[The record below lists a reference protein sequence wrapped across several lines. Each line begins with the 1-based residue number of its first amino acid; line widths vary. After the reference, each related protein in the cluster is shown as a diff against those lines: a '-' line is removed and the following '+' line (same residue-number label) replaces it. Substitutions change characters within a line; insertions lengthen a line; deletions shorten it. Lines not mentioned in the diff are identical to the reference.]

1 MRSRDLRT
9 LSLSELVHDARV
21 GKYKNAFLENAYAG
35 LPEVVAWLAL
45 QLGTNGDNIDKTVI
59 LDQLHAGDQFYS
71 DLFRSQGLLPA
82 DLNPELYGDPLSET
96 VDKILQAIT
105 GKRLRGYSDA
115 IIYDYLKEAVLTEL
129 ARLLARDNRYNSHA
143 EWQSLIERFGSSS
156 TFYIALVSAIPETT
170 IHLHKTALAPPYDP
184 SDVLHYLSQ
193 GYTRMDRASFHR
205 EYLKR
210 IEQGPS
216 LLPSELV
223 GKLTEGAD
231 SMMLNFDE
239 MLKQDLVRRL
249 GPEDEVAWID
259 GLRWPLVQ
267 AAAINEYQELAE
279 LAALV
284 HQLVGR
290 RDQLQSNFV
299 QLLLIM
305 FQQYI
310 GLMRRISFNLN
321 SFESSVNPYAGEPF
335 FQQLYEE
342 GRSRLEAWKVQGIKD
357 AAADLLAPLLA
368 IEGPTDE
375 TQRALFDWVTAQ
387 DRERW
392 LNTVQSGITLPII
405 DQFHEHYLG
414 AFLHGKWPKAQL
426 LRTIETDP
434 VNWKQFKLLYSL
446 WESEGG
452 DEAFRKR
459 LVGQMDAFIGSDQFA
474 WNTGYIFDND
484 RCEQALHLTD
494 LYFRSP
500 HSLAQLTAMTRAA
513 RTWHEGWSYHGPSE
527 MKDNNRYIFLLTCGM
542 CLAYL
547 HYNSGDA
554 EGATTSWEST
564 LGETISQYR
573 SAGPEMFRQRYLL
586 PIRLFFHTLIKFD
599 KLALSG
605 QLEALFKKVDHIE
618 DRIEL
623 AHGLMETT
631 RFLDESLPAELREKI
646 GTMVQEQYWVFKLR
660 LQHAKHPEHVQR
672 YEMMYKAA
680 MAWLSFIEH

>member
-1 MRSRDLRT
+1 VPQQKIECRVLRGNKSPLHDRFLVVDDEVYLLGSSLNEFGSRTTTISRAPAPGEMIKQAETWWADNEICPPIEELIAIKSRTMRSRDLRT
-9 LSLSELVHDARV
+9 LSLSELVHDARL

-45 QLGTNGDNIDKTVI
+45 QLGTNGENIDKTVI

-105 GKRLRGYSDA
+105 GKRLRDYSDA
-115 IIYDYLKEAVLTEL
+115 IIYDFLKEAVLTEL
-129 ARLLARDNRYNSHA
+129 ARLLGRDNRYNGHA

-156 TFYIALVSAIPETT
+156 TFYTALVSAIPETT
-170 IHLHKTALAPPYDP
+170 IHLYKTALAPPYDP

-216 LLPSELV
+216 LSLSELV

-231 SMMLNFDE
+231 SMMLSFDQ
-239 MLKQDLVRRL
+239 MLKKDLVGRL
-249 GPEDEVAWID
+249 GPKDEVAWID

-310 GLMRRISFNLN
+310 GLIRRISFNLN
-321 SFESSVNPYAGEPF
+321 SFESPVSPYADEPF
-335 FQQLYEE
+335 SQQLYEE
-342 GRSRLEAWKVQGIKD
+342 GRSRLEAWKVQGIK
-357 AAADLLAPLLA
+357 AATADLLTPLLA

-392 LNTVQSGITLPII
+392 LGTVQSGIMLPII

-414 AFLHGKWPKAQL
+414 AFCPASGRKPNCCA
-426 LRTIETDP
+426 RS
-434 VNWKQFKLLYSL
+434 KLT
-446 WESEGG
+446 
-452 DEAFRKR
+452 R
-459 LVGQMDAFIGSDQFA
+459 LIG
-474 WNTGYIFDND
+474 
-484 RCEQALHLTD
+484 
-494 LYFRSP
+494 
-500 HSLAQLTAMTRAA
+500 
-513 RTWHEGWSYHGPSE
+513 
-527 MKDNNRYIFLLTCGM
+527 NNS
-542 CLAYL
+542 
-547 HYNSGDA
+547 N
-554 EGATTSWEST
+554 
-564 LGETISQYR
+564 
-573 SAGPEMFRQRYLL
+573 
-586 PIRLFFHTLIKFD
+586 
-599 KLALSG
+599 
-605 QLEALFKKVDHIE
+605 
-618 DRIEL
+618 
-623 AHGLMETT
+623 
-631 RFLDESLPAELREKI
+631 SLP
-646 GTMVQEQYWVFKLR
+646 GTRVTFLITTDVSR
-660 LQHAKHPEHVQR
+660 R
-672 YEMMYKAA
+672 C
-680 MAWLSFIEH
+680 I